1 MWKRAKG
8 GERSR
13 RKQHASTLN
22 IRFAKKDNSGNNAD
36 QTIQY
41 SAVW

>member
-13 RKQHASTLN
+13 RKQHGSTLN
-22 IRFAKKDNSGNNAD
+22 IPFINKELIGRIVIVLFPTSG
-36 QTIQY
+36 
-41 SAVW
+41 